1 MIRFISRAV
10 AKWLLKHGAISVNEK
25 ELYEYG
31 IYSFLFTLTPLFLVL
46 MVSIPLNMAV
56 EGVLLITPF
65 ILLRKFA
72 GGFHFQTPLPCIIVS
87 TVVLLGCLLE
97 IRVIL
102 EYGSFIIHTL
112 LVYASIVPICI
123 LSPIDS
129 ENRQLSAKEKS
140 AFHRIAIVLATINAA
155 LYSLLLILRTVE
167 IAIPLGTGMILTA
180 LLQLPCLFEHQK
192 NSNRTR

>member
-10 AKWLLKHGAISVNEK
+10 AEWLLKHGAISVNEK
-25 ELYEYG
+25 ELYEYS

-56 EGVLLITPF
+56 EGILLITPF
-65 ILLRKFA
+65 IFLRKFA

-87 TVVLLGCLLE
+87 TLVLLGCLLE
-97 IRVIL
+97 NRIIL

-123 LSPIDS
+123 FKPDRLKKSSTFCERKICLSPNCHCACNHQCRTIF
-129 ENRQLSAKEKS
+129 SA
-140 AFHRIAIVLATINAA
+140 A
-155 LYSLLLILRTVE
+155 YS
-167 IAIPLGTGMILTA
+167 PH
-180 LLQLPCLFEHQK
+180 C
-192 NSNRTR
+192 

>member
-1 MIRFISRAV
+1 MIRFVSRAV

-102 EYGSFIIHTL
+102 EYGSFIIPTL

-167 IAIPLGTGMILTA
+167 IAIPLGTGMILTT

>member
-1 MIRFISRAV
+1 MIRFVSRAV

-140 AFHRIAIVLATINAA
+140 AFHRIAIVLAAINAA

>member
-1 MIRFISRAV
+1 MIRFVSRAV

-56 EGVLLITPF
+56 EGILLITPF
-65 ILLRKFA
+65 IFLRKFA

-87 TVVLLGCLLE
+87 TLVLLGCLLE
-97 IRVIL
+97 ISVIL

>member
-102 EYGSFIIHTL
+102 EYGNFIIHTL

>member
-65 ILLRKFA
+65 IFLRKFA

-87 TVVLLGCLLE
+87 TLVLLGCLLE
-97 IRVIL
+97 NRIIL

>member
-1 MIRFISRAV
+1 MIRFVSRAV

-72 GGFHFQTPLPCIIVS
+72 GGFHFQTP
-87 TVVLLGCLLE
+87 
-97 IRVIL
+97 
-102 EYGSFIIHTL
+102 
-112 LVYASIVPICI
+112 AS
-123 LSPIDS
+123 LY
-129 ENRQLSAKEKS
+129 QHWFYWG
-140 AFHRIAIVLATINAA
+140 AF
-155 LYSLLLILRTVE
+155 
-167 IAIPLGTGMILTA
+167 
-180 LLQLPCLFEHQK
+180 
-192 NSNRTR
+192 

>member
-25 ELYEYG
+25 ELYEYS

-56 EGVLLITPF
+56 EGILLITPF

-87 TVVLLGCLLE
+87 TLVLLGCLLE

>member
-1 MIRFISRAV
+1 MIRFVSRAV

-140 AFHRIAIVLATINAA
+140 AFNRIAIVLATINAA

-167 IAIPLGTGMILTA
+167 IAIPLGTGMILTT

>member
-1 MIRFISRAV
+1 MICFISRAV
-10 AKWLLKHGAISVNEK
+10 AEWLLKHGAISVNEK
-25 ELYEYG
+25 ELYEYS

-56 EGVLLITPF
+56 EGILLITPF
-65 ILLRKFA
+65 IFLRKFA

-87 TVVLLGCLLE
+87 TLVLLGCLLE
-97 IRVIL
+97 NRIIL

-167 IAIPLGTGMILTA
+167 IAIPIGTGMILTA

>member
-10 AKWLLKHGAISVNEK
+10 AEWLLKHGAISVNEK
-25 ELYEYG
+25 ELYEYS

-46 MVSIPLNMAV
+46 MVSIPFNMAV
-56 EGVLLITPF
+56 EGILLITPF
-65 ILLRKFA
+65 IFLRKFA

-87 TVVLLGCLLE
+87 TLVLLGCLLE
-97 IRVIL
+97 NRIIL

>member
-1 MIRFISRAV
+1 MIHFVSRAV

-25 ELYEYG
+25 ELYEYS
-31 IYSFLFTLTPLFLVL
+31 IYSFLFTLTPMFLVL
-46 MVSIPLNMAV
+46 MVSTPLNMAV

-87 TVVLLGCLLE
+87 TLVLLGCLLE

-102 EYGSFIIHTL
+102 EYGTFIIHTL

-140 AFHRIAIVLATINAA
+140 IFHRTAIVLAAINTA

>member
-1 MIRFISRAV
+1 MIRFVSRAV
-10 AKWLLKHGAISVNEK
+10 AEWLLKHGAISVNEK
-25 ELYEYG
+25 ELYEYS

-56 EGVLLITPF
+56 EGILLITPF
-65 ILLRKFA
+65 IFLRKFA

-87 TVVLLGCLLE
+87 TLVLLGCLLE

>member
-1 MIRFISRAV
+1 MIRFVSRAV

-31 IYSFLFTLTPLFLVL
+31 IYSLLFTLTPLFLVL

-87 TVVLLGCLLE
+87 TLVLLGCLLE

>member
-10 AKWLLKHGAISVNEK
+10 AEWLLKHGAISVNEK
-25 ELYEYG
+25 ELYEYS

-129 ENRQLSAKEKS
+129 ENRQLSAKEKT
-140 AFHRIAIVLATINAA
+140 AFHRIAIVLAAINAA

>member
-10 AKWLLKHGAISVNEK
+10 AEWLLKHGAISVNEK
-25 ELYEYG
+25 ELYEYS

-87 TVVLLGCLLE
+87 TLVLLGCLLE
-97 IRVIL
+97 ISVIL

>member
-10 AKWLLKHGAISVNEK
+10 AEWLLKHGAISVNEK
-25 ELYEYG
+25 ELYEYS

-56 EGVLLITPF
+56 EGILLITLF
-65 ILLRKFA
+65 IFLRKFA

-87 TVVLLGCLLE
+87 TLVLLGCLLE
-97 IRVIL
+97 NRIIL

>member
-10 AKWLLKHGAISVNEK
+10 AEWLLKHGAISVNEK

>member
-1 MIRFISRAV
+1 MIRFVSRAV

-65 ILLRKFA
+65 ILLRKFS

-87 TVVLLGCLLE
+87 TLVLLGCLLE
-97 IRVIL
+97 ISVIL

>member
-1 MIRFISRAV
+1 MIRFVSRAV

-72 GGFHFQTPLPCIIVS
+72 GGFHFQTPLPCTIVS

>member
-10 AKWLLKHGAISVNEK
+10 AEWLLKHGAISVNEK
-25 ELYEYG
+25 ELYEYS

-56 EGVLLITPF
+56 EGILLITPF
-65 ILLRKFA
+65 IFLRKFA

-87 TVVLLGCLLE
+87 TLVLLGCLLE
-97 IRVIL
+97 NRIIL

-129 ENRQLSAKEKS
+129 KNRQLSAKEKS

-167 IAIPLGTGMILTA
+167 IAIPIGTGMILTA

>member
-1 MIRFISRAV
+1 MIRFVSRAV

-72 GGFHFQTPLPCIIVS
+72 GGFHFQTPLPCIVVS
-87 TVVLLGCLLE
+87 TLVLLGCLLE
-97 IRVIL
+97 ISVIL
-102 EYGSFIIHTL
+102 EYGSFIFHTL
-112 LVYASIVPICI
+112 LVYASIVPLC
-123 LSPIDS
+123 LFSQIDA
-129 ENRQLSAKEKS
+129 EKLQLSANEKS
-140 AFHRIAIVLATINAA
+140 AFHRIDIVLATINAA

>member
-10 AKWLLKHGAISVNEK
+10 AEWLLKHGAISVNEK
-25 ELYEYG
+25 ELYEYS

-56 EGVLLITPF
+56 EGILLITPF
-65 ILLRKFA
+65 IFLRKFA

-87 TVVLLGCLLE
+87 TLVLLGCLLE
-97 IRVIL
+97 NRIIL

-129 ENRQLSAKEKS
+129 KNRQLSAKEKS
-140 AFHRIAIVLATINAA
+140 PFHRIAIVLATINAA

-167 IAIPLGTGMILTA
+167 IAIPIGTGMILTA

>member
-10 AKWLLKHGAISVNEK
+10 AEWLLKHGAISVNEK
-25 ELYEYG
+25 ELYEYS

-56 EGVLLITPF
+56 EGILLITPF
-65 ILLRKFA
+65 IFLRKFA

-87 TVVLLGCLLE
+87 TLVLLGCLLE
-97 IRVIL
+97 NRIIL

-129 ENRQLSAKEKS
+129 KNRQLSAKEKF

-167 IAIPLGTGMILTA
+167 IAIPIGTGMILTA

>member
-1 MIRFISRAV
+1 MIRFVSRAV

-102 EYGSFIIHTL
+102 EYGNFIIHTL

>member
-25 ELYEYG
+25 ELYEYS

-87 TVVLLGCLLE
+87 TLVLLGCLLE
-97 IRVIL
+97 ISVIL

-140 AFHRIAIVLATINAA
+140 IFHRTAIVLAAINTA
-155 LYSLLLILRTVE
+155 LYSLLLILRIVE

>member
-1 MIRFISRAV
+1 MIRFVSRAV

-87 TVVLLGCLLE
+87 TLVLLGCLLE
-97 IRVIL
+97 ISVIL

-140 AFHRIAIVLATINAA
+140 AFHRIAIVLATINAT

>member
-10 AKWLLKHGAISVNEK
+10 AEWLLKHGAISVNEK
-25 ELYEYG
+25 ELYEYS

-56 EGVLLITPF
+56 EGILLITPF
-65 ILLRKFA
+65 IFLRKFA

-87 TVVLLGCLLE
+87 TLVLLGCLLE
-97 IRVIL
+97 NRIIL

-123 LSPIDS
+123 LSPIYS

>member
-1 MIRFISRAV
+1 MIRFVSRA
-10 AKWLLKHGAISVNEK
+10 AAEWLLKHGAISVNEK
-25 ELYEYG
+25 ELYEYS

-56 EGVLLITPF
+56 EGILLITPF
-65 ILLRKFA
+65 IFLRKFA

-87 TVVLLGCLLE
+87 TLVLLGCLLE

>member
-1 MIRFISRAV
+1 MIRFVSRAV

-87 TVVLLGCLLE
+87 TVVLLGRLLE

>member
-10 AKWLLKHGAISVNEK
+10 AEWLLKHGAISVNEK
-25 ELYEYG
+25 ELYEYS

-56 EGVLLITPF
+56 EGILLITPF
-65 ILLRKFA
+65 IFLRKFA

-87 TVVLLGCLLE
+87 TLVLLGSLLE
-97 IRVIL
+97 NRIIL

>member
-1 MIRFISRAV
+1 MIRFVSRAV
-10 AKWLLKHGAISVNEK
+10 AEWLLKHGAISVNEK

-167 IAIPLGTGMILTA
+167 IAIPIGTGMILTA

>member
-1 MIRFISRAV
+1 MIRFVSRAV

-97 IRVIL
+97 IRIIL

>member
-1 MIRFISRAV
+1 M
-10 AKWLLKHGAISVNEK
+10 
-25 ELYEYG
+25 
-31 IYSFLFTLTPLFLVL
+31 
-46 MVSIPLNMAV
+46 
-56 EGVLLITPF
+56 LITTF
-65 ILLRKFA
+65 ILLRNFA

-87 TVVLLGCLLE
+87 TLVLLGCLLE
-97 IRVIL
+97 ISVIL

>member
-10 AKWLLKHGAISVNEK
+10 AEWLLKHGAISVNEK

-72 GGFHFQTPLPCIIVS
+72 GGFHFQTPLPCIFVS

-97 IRVIL
+97 NRIIL

>member
-1 MIRFISRAV
+1 MIRFVSRAV

-167 IAIPLGTGMILTA
+167 IAISLGTGMILTT

>member
-1 MIRFISRAV
+1 MIRFVSRAV

-140 AFHRIAIVLATINAA
+140 AFHRIAIVLATNNAA

-167 IAIPLGTGMILTA
+167 IAIPLGTGMILTT

>member
-1 MIRFISRAV
+1 MIRFVSRAV

-25 ELYEYG
+25 ELYEYS

-56 EGVLLITPF
+56 EGILLITPF
-65 ILLRKFA
+65 IFLRKFA

-87 TVVLLGCLLE
+87 TLVLLGCLLE
-97 IRVIL
+97 NRIIL

-129 ENRQLSAKEKS
+129 KNRQLSAKEKS

-167 IAIPLGTGMILTA
+167 IAIPIGTGMILTA